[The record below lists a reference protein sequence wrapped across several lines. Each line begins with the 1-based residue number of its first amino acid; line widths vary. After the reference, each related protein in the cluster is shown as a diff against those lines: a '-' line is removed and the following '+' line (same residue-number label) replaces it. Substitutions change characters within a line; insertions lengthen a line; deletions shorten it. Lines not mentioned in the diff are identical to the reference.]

1 MFNANVSNEVAL
13 VTGATGFIGEHL
25 CKNLINSGWD
35 VHALVRSTSNV
46 RRLELLGASFHL
58 HTIGS
63 SGTQEIIDIV
73 GAVMPDSVFHLA
85 ATQLYEH
92 SPADIDALLESNI
105 RLGTQILEAMHLH
118 GVGVFINTGTYWQN
132 YTSRKYDPVSLYAA
146 CKKAFQDLIVYY
158 RNVRKIKATTLLL
171 TDTYGEEDIRKKIL
185 ALLIDA
191 AVTGKVLE
199 LTPGEQNIDLMH
211 VSDVVNAFLYADKLL
226 KSVSQYEEVYS
237 VSSGRQVSIQQLAR
251 LVEKYT
257 GEHINA
263 KWGARSYHPMQI
275 MTVSMIEPKLPN
287 WHVSVSLEE
296 GIGRVTEAIK
306 LGNVL

>member
-1 MFNANVSNEVAL
+1 MYSANVLKQIAL
-13 VTGATGFIGEHL
+13 VTGATGFIGQHL
-25 CKNLINSGWD
+25 CKALIDGGWE

-46 RRLELLGASFHL
+46 RQLELLGESFHL

-63 SGTQEIIDIV
+63 SGTQEIIDVV

-92 SPADIDALLESNI
+92 SPADIEALLESNI
-105 RLGTQILEAMHLH
+105 RLGTQILEAMYLH
-118 GVGVFINTGTYWQN
+118 GVGVFINTGTYWQHYAGRN
-132 YTSRKYDPVSLYAA
+132 YDPVSLYAA

-185 ALLIDA
+185 ALLIEA
-191 AVTGKVLE
+191 SFTGKELD

-226 KSVSQYEEVYS
+226 KSASQYEEVYS
-237 VSSGRQVSIQQLAR
+237 VSSGRQVSIRQLAR
-251 LVEKYT
+251 LIEEYT
-257 GEHINA
+257 GKHINA
-263 KWGARSYHPMQI
+263 KWGARSYQPRQI
-275 MTVSMIEPKLPN
+275 MTMTMTEPKLPN
-287 WHVSVSLEE
+287 WHASVSLEE
-296 GIGRVTEAIK
+296 GIGRVAEAIK
-306 LGNVL
+306 LGDIL